1 MADLRVDY
9 LTEDEQLYARR
20 FPAMINV
27 PCILTIR
34 REVDGGKFDG
44 TEFSRTALFGR
55 ALAFADQNPAKNFA
69 YVDFEEYFII
79 IASSSESLNF

>member
-1 MADLRVDY
+1 MKDTINKPLICLTLTGKTLQENVELVQKYNRYIDAAELRVDY

-34 REVDGGKFDG
+34 R
-44 TEFSRTALFGR
+44 
-55 ALAFADQNPAKNFA
+55 
-69 YVDFEEYFII
+69 
-79 IASSSESLNF
+79 